1 MRWTRASI
9 FQAGWYHFG
18 VKVDDGVRV
27 YVDNQLFIDEWHESA
42 PAMYGI
48 DLNMGAGEHTVRV
61 EYFDAGGNAQV
72 MFVADPVTAVP

>member
-1 MRWTRASI
+1 M
-9 FQAGWYHFG
+9 
-18 VKVDDGVRV
+18 KVDDGVRV